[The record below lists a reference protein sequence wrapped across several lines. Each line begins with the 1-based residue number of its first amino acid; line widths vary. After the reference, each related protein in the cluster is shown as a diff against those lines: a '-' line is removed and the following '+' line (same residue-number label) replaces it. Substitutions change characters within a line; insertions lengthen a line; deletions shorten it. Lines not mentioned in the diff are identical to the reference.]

1 MPSQW
6 NPTVMPN
13 TILKPSRLASA
24 ILTMLSPLA
33 SQAQTQPA
41 PTELEAI
48 TVVGRSSAGSYLS
61 EEAAGAKTSLP
72 VREVPQSIRVF
83 TKQAIDDLG
92 ATRLDEVFDYV
103 GGISRQNSF
112 GGLWDN
118 VAIRG
123 LPGNENTGISTLLN
137 GMTASRGFNA
147 PRDLAAVERIE
158 FLKGP
163 AAALYGSSE
172 PGGTLN
178 IVSKRPLWK
187 SANSIETY
195 AGSHGYWRSALD
207 STGPL
212 GENLAY
218 RLNLAAESRDG
229 FRDYTNSD
237 RQVVA
242 PALTWKIGGDTKLE
256 FLGEYLRH
264 AVPLD
269 RGVVAVNGQLGQIPR
284 ERFLGEPSDGKT
296 TLRNASSQAILS
308 HAWNADWLSR
318 FVFSHRETKVKGYS
332 TEASALLSDGTLRR
346 QRRYRDYASHDLGFQ
361 AELQGNLEFAGMPN
375 EVLFGYETYRYTMD
389 TIMLRANPSASA
401 PYAINIYNPVYG
413 QAQPTPGTNTDTYET
428 QRNNAL
434 YLQDSLSF
442 AAAWRLMAG
451 LRLDNY
457 EQTLQNRRNST
468 TTRQTPS
475 ATSPRL
481 GISWLPSGQWTF
493 FANSGQSFRPNTG
506 SDRNS
511 QAFAPEKGRSV
522 ELGSKW
528 ESADHRLSANA
539 AVFQIRKKNVLT
551 ADALNTSYS
560 VAAGEV
566 RSRGAE
572 LEFAGQL
579 TRHWRVNSA
588 LSYTQVDVLRDNS
601 LAIGESLLNV
611 PAIVASAMAMYED
624 AFANAQRYGLGGGV
638 TYVGERLGQAR
649 TQAEKNA
656 GTPAFNLPAYT
667 TVRLNAY
674 WRPTTSLR
682 FTLDIDNIFDT
693 TYYTNSYS
701 ALWVAPGAG
710 RSFTL
715 GAQYSF

>member
-1 MPSQW
+1 M
-6 NPTVMPN
+6 NPPN
-13 TILKPSRLASA
+13 LNIKRLTFAVLA
-24 ILTMLSPLA
+24 TLSPLA
-33 SQAQTQPA
+33 VLAQTPQA
-41 PTELEAI
+41 PVELEAV
-48 TVVGRSSAGSYLS
+48 TVVGRSSSGSYLS

-123 LPGNENTGISTLLN
+123 LPGNENTGIATLLN
-137 GMTASRGFNA
+137 GVTASRGFNA
-147 PRDLAAVERIE
+147 PRDLASVERIE

-195 AGSHGYWRSALD
+195 AGSHGYWRTALD

-229 FRDYTNSD
+229 FRDYTDSD

-256 FLGEYLRH
+256 FVGEYLRH
-264 AVPLD
+264 AAPLD

-284 ERFLGEPSDGKT
+284 ERFLGEPSDGKV
-296 TLRNASSQAILS
+296 TLRNTSSQAILT

-318 FVFSHRETKVKGYS
+318 FVFSHRETSLKGYS
-332 TEASALLSDGTLRR
+332 TEASALLADGTLRR
-346 QRRYRDYASHDLGFQ
+346 QRRYRDYDSQDLGFQ
-361 AELQGNLEFAGMPN
+361 AELQGNLTFAGMPN

-389 TIMLRANPSASA
+389 TLMLRANPSATA

-413 QAQPTPGTNTDTYET
+413 QTQPIPGANTDTYET

-434 YLQDSLSF
+434 YLQDSLSL
-442 AAAWRLMAG
+442 APTWRLMAG

-457 EQTLQNRRNST
+457 TQSLQNRRNST
-468 TTRQTPS
+468 TTQQTPS

-481 GISWLPSGQWTF
+481 GLSWLPSSQWTF
-493 FANSGQSFRPNTG
+493 FANSGQSFRPNAG
-506 SDRNS
+506 SDSNS
-511 QAFAPEKGRSV
+511 QAFEPEKGRSV

-528 ESADHRLSANA
+528 ESADRRLSANA

-551 ADALNTSYS
+551 ADSLNSSYS

-579 TRHWRVNSA
+579 TPHWRVNSA
-588 LSYTQVDVLRDNS
+588 LSYTQVDVLRDNT
-601 LAIGESLLNV
+601 LAINESLLNV
-611 PAIVASAMAMYED
+611 PAVVASAMAMFED
-624 AFANAQRYGLGGGV
+624 AFANGQRYGLGGGV

-649 TQAEKNA
+649 TQAEKDA

-674 WRPTTSLR
+674 WRPTKPLR
-682 FTLDIDNIFDT
+682 LTLDIDNLFDT
-693 TYYTNSYS
+693 TYYTSSYNT
-701 ALWVAPGAG
+701 LWVAPGAG